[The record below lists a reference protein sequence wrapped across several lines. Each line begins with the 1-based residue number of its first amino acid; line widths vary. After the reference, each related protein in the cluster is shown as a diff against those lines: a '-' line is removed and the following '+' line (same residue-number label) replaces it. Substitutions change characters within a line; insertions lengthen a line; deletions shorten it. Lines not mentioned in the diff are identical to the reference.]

1 MLRLIKANQKNFLSK
16 LNFILNKRKY
26 KNPNID
32 SKTKLIIESVKK
44 NSDLALIKYEKK
56 FSKFKNISIRKIKF
70 SEEEKN
76 KIIKKL
82 DKKIKASIDLAYNRI
97 LSFHKKQKLYSFS
110 FTDRFKN
117 SFSYKS
123 NAINKVGVY
132 VPGGLASYP
141 SSVLMNCIPA
151 IVAGVKNIY
160 MATPSMGTNYNP
172 AVIYAAKK
180 CKVKE
185 IYKIGGAQAIAAMAY
200 GTKTVNKVDKIVGPG
215 NAYVATAKKQVFG
228 DVGID
233 MIAGPSEVTIVV
245 DKWSNPAWVAA
256 DLIAQAEHDENSQ
269 SIVISNVNKMINK
282 INYCLLKQ
290 IKLLPKKK
298 IASKSLKN
306 FGLSILVKNKKI
318 LIDTINLIAPEHLEI
333 FTKNPNEILNNI
345 NNAGS
350 IFVGQYSPEAVG
362 DYLAGPNHVLPTSG
376 TARFSSGLS
385 VYDFLKRYSVIKM
398 TKSGIERLGTSVINL
413 AKYENLEGHANS
425 ILIRLK
431 KGKK

>member
-160 MATPSMGTNYNP
+160 MATPSMGKDYNP

-180 CKVKE
+180 CNVK
-185 IYKIGGAQAIAAMAY
+185 
-200 GTKTVNKVDKIVGPG
+200 
-215 NAYVATAKKQVFG
+215 
-228 DVGID
+228 
-233 MIAGPSEVTIVV
+233 
-245 DKWSNPAWVAA
+245 
-256 DLIAQAEHDENSQ
+256 
-269 SIVISNVNKMINK
+269 
-282 INYCLLKQ
+282 
-290 IKLLPKKK
+290 
-298 IASKSLKN
+298 
-306 FGLSILVKNKKI
+306 
-318 LIDTINLIAPEHLEI
+318 
-333 FTKNPNEILNNI
+333 
-345 NNAGS
+345 
-350 IFVGQYSPEAVG
+350 
-362 DYLAGPNHVLPTSG
+362 
-376 TARFSSGLS
+376 
-385 VYDFLKRYSVIKM
+385 
-398 TKSGIERLGTSVINL
+398 
-413 AKYENLEGHANS
+413 
-425 ILIRLK
+425 
-431 KGKK
+431 